1 MNYPQFKH
9 IYFVKIIPTENANFD
24 LALRKRLFCST
35 KEPLLPRKTYAFG
48 MRNNRFYNILIVRC
62 LCNSCACEKCLHFY
76 RLFSVYKTRNRGE
89 VGWWGN
95 IMKYLRVMRSECLFT
110 ADLEQ
115 IKSYVLPF
123 VLNRKK
129 LDIWAN
135 DGLCQWVESI
145 KILVF
150 FYSFRLFSF
159 YFKNYCYLC
168 RPNLR
173 IG

>member
-24 LALRKRLFCST
+24 LTLRKRLFCNAKPT
-35 KEPLLPRKTYAFG
+35 LLPCKRAAFG
-48 MRNNRFYNILIVRC
+48 MQNNRFYNALIINK
-62 LCNSCACEKCLHFY
+62 LSKNYAYEKYLHFY
-76 RLFSVYKTRNRGE
+76 SLLSVYKTESGSE

-129 LDIWAN
+129 FDIWAN
-135 DGLCQWVESI
+135 DGLCQWVERI

-159 YFKNYCYLC
+159 YF
-168 RPNLR
+168 
-173 IG
+173 

>member
-1 MNYPQFKH
+1 MQ
-9 IYFVKIIPTENANFD
+9 
-24 LALRKRLFCST
+24 
-35 KEPLLPRKTYAFG
+35 
-48 MRNNRFYNILIVRC
+48 NNRFYNALIINK
-62 LCNSCACEKCLHFY
+62 LSKNYAYEKYLHFY
-76 RLFSVYKTRNRGE
+76 SLLSVYKTESGSE

-129 LDIWAN
+129 FDIWAN
-135 DGLCQWVESI
+135 DGLCQWVERI

-150 FYSFRLFSF
+150 FYSFHLFSF
-159 YFKNYCYLC
+159 YF
-168 RPNLR
+168 
-173 IG
+173 